1 MILSMNRTLI
11 PLVCLGWLA
20 VLPFSRAEQTDQVT
34 FDILVE
40 DYWQYRL
47 RESPLFATATG
58 DRRFNDQLG
67 EVSLADAER
76 RNKAEQ
82 EFLNQL
88 KAVDAQKLST
98 DDQINHAILV
108 RLLNDDLAEYRFGT
122 HLMPITQRNG
132 FHISFPQLYRDVPLE
147 SLVDYENYLARL
159 RAFPQYTDGHLELM
173 RAGVASG
180 KVLPA
185 VVLEGWETAIDA
197 QIVADPE
204 HSTLFEPFKKFPT
217 TVAESEHDRLRA
229 SARDAIST
237 AVVPSY
243 EKLRSFMAEEYVP
256 RARDTIA
263 ASALPDGREFYRHRV
278 RSFTTTDMTPDEV
291 HQLGLAE
298 VERIRGE
305 MQAIIDQL
313 EFDGDF
319 AEFVEFLRSDP
330 QFYAT
335 SEEQLMKE
343 VALVLK
349 TMDGKLPQLFA
360 KLPRTPYGIRPVPEY
375 IAPRT
380 TAAYYQTPTGDG
392 TKAGFY
398 YVNTYDL
405 KSRPLFNIEAL
416 SLHEAVPGHHLQLAL
431 QQEMEGMPTFR
442 RFTDFTAFVEGW
454 GLYSERLG
462 LEAGFYQDPYS
473 NFGRLTMEMWRACR
487 LVVDTGMHYFGWTR
501 AQAIEFLTENSA
513 LAKHDIQAEV
523 DRYISWPGQ
532 ALAYKVGELKIREL
546 RALAEEQLGE
556 NFDVREFHNVVL
568 SAGGVPLDVLEANV
582 KGWLETQSTAK

>member
-1 MILSMNRTLI
+1 MNRTLI